1 MYNLEQSGYT
11 EAQVQA
17 ALRTHRTVSY
27 GYDLLDK
34 NDTTIGQ
41 IQVSSCRIYNNSE
54 ASIQRSI
61 RLETQNDKDIDYA
74 SDRIR
79 PYMKLKMGNQYLNY
93 PLGIFLMS
101 SPTRQEDSGSVRR
114 SIEGYDKMQI
124 LSDDKFTARYEVAAG
139 VSYTAAVVAILL
151 SAGITKYNIPQ
162 TALETQTILEWPI
175 GTTKL
180 KACNDLLEAVNYVPL
195 YCDSYGYVRSD
206 VYMLPEARG
215 IDATYVTDKDS
226 IIQLGSEEELDI
238 FGAPNCI
245 VRYLENAE
253 RQYLIST
260 ATNNDPN
267 SKLSTVSRGRTIVDV
282 AAVQDIAN
290 QSSLDAYV
298 ARIMAE
304 KKVYQKVIFDT
315 LNMPNHENND
325 CLYVDLGTL
334 GASGK
339 FIEES
344 WEMDL
349 STGGTMRHICRK
361 AVSI

>member
-1 MYNLEQSGYT
+1 MYNLEQAGYT
-11 EAQVQA
+11 AAQVQT
-17 ALRTHRTVSY
+17 ALRTHRTVAY

-79 PYMKLKMGNQYLNY
+79 PYMKLKMGNQFLNY

-101 SPTRQEDSGSVRR
+101 SPTRKEESGSVRR
-114 SIEGYDKMQI
+114 SIEGYDKIQI
-124 LSDDKFTARYEVAAG
+124 LSDDKFTARYSVAEG
-139 VSYTAAVVAILL
+139 VAYTVAVTNILTD
-151 SAGITKYNIPQ
+151 AGITKYNIPQ
-162 TALETQTILEWPI
+162 IATETKTILEWPI
-175 GTTKL
+175 GTSKL
-180 KACNDLLEAVNYVPL
+180 QVCNELLAAINYVPL
-195 YCDSYGYVRSD
+195 YCDSYGFVRSD
-206 VYMLPEARG
+206 VYKLPEARG

-226 IIQLGSEEELDI
+226 VINLGSEEELDI

-245 VRYLENAE
+245 VRYLENVE

-260 ATNNDPN
+260 AVNNDPN
-267 SKLSTVSRGRTIVDV
+267 SKLSTVSRGRTITDV
-282 AAVQDIAN
+282 ASVKDIAD

-304 KKVYQKVIFDT
+304 KKVYQKVVFDT
-315 LNMPNHENND
+315 LNMPNHEVND

-334 GASGK
+334 NASGK
-339 FIEES
+339 FIETS

-349 STGGTMRHICRK
+349 SIGGKMRHICRK